1 MARSVGLKVGLFR
14 PITIWPF
21 PQKQLEKYENRKYLV
36 VEMNSGQLVG
46 EIERLF
52 GYKAVERLNRIDG
65 ELITP
70 KEVLDRIR
78 EVI

>member
-1 MARSVGLKVGLFR
+1 MHIAQSVGLKVGFFR

-21 PQKQLEKYENRKYLV
+21 PQKQLEKYADRKYLV

-46 EIERLF
+46 EIERIF

-65 ELITP
+65 ELMTP
-70 KEVLDRIR
+70 
-78 EVI
+78 